1 MPLSYRQLSGL
12 VSVTEPTQDSSAG
25 LVDEVIATASHT
37 ERRNRS
43 SPAQVMVY
51 FAIATGLYSK
61 GSYHDVLSQLSDG
74 LAWASDWQ
82 EAFTPPSKS
91 AIFQARARLE
101 PKPLSTKA
109 TGLNLSINPTSPP
122 SRFN

>member
-1 MPLSYRQLSGL
+1 VP
-12 VSVTEPTQDSSAG
+12 VAEPTQDSSAG
-25 LVDEVIATASHT
+25 LVDEVIATAGHT

-91 AIFQARARLE
+91 AIFQAPR
-101 PKPLSTKA
+101 P
-109 TGLNLSINPTSPP
+109 TGAETVAHQGNWPQPQHQPDFTAIPP
-122 SRFN
+122 